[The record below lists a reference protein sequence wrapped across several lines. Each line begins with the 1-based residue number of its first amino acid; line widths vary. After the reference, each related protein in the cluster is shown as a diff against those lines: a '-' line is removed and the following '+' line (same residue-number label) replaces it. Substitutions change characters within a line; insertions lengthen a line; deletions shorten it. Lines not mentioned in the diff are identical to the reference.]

1 MKDTLR
7 DDILKDLKDLPASER
22 EAVAEQLL
30 AFEKVLDKILGEDSV
45 ESILHIMEEIYAD
58 ESRDT

>member
-1 MKDTLR
+1 MIDTLH
-7 DDILKDLKDLPASER
+7 DDVVKDLKSLPASER

-30 AFEKVLDKILGEDSV
+30 AFEKVLDKIFGEDAA